1 MKSHERALCGSCLY
15 PFRTS
20 FRLTSGNR
28 FASSDLFLDSEDLR
42 LGLSTDY
49 AIPPIF
55 WTPLCCKS
63 NGFFGSKSLYEDDRY
78 LRRHSKVVP
87 KKNLYVLISLDTWY
101 RFIVKKVDPMQSSY
115 SWSEMSFYTTWTTDF
130 TINFCFDVP
139 KTSQMR
145 LYQSL
150 ASRQQQ
156 FDIRDI
162 YASQVILLDEILAM
176 FDESVWALRD
186 GVRQIEIVS

>member
-1 MKSHERALCGSCLY
+1 
-15 PFRTS
+15 
-20 FRLTSGNR
+20 
-28 FASSDLFLDSEDLR
+28 
-42 LGLSTDY
+42 
-49 AIPPIF
+49 
-55 WTPLCCKS
+55 
-63 NGFFGSKSLYEDDRY
+63 
-78 LRRHSKVVP
+78 
-87 KKNLYVLISLDTWY
+87 
-101 RFIVKKVDPMQSSY
+101 
-115 SWSEMSFYTTWTTDF
+115 MSFYTTWTTDF